1 MRNQRVRTWLS
12 AFSAVVIAAGLSACG
27 DNADGEQPGGAG
39 TGAFNA
45 EQFFRGQ
52 SIDVVVNASPGGGID
67 TWTRLVMAKLAD
79 FVPGKPRFEVSNQAG
94 VGGLG
99 TVFDAP
105 EERSRSRHGVQGQPA
120 LRRPGRG
127 DRRRTTSTRCSS
139 SAASATTRAR
149 CWSSVS
155 RPRAFNSFT
164 DASGKDGPVFKFSE
178 VVGDAS
184 GVVEGSYASSW
195 LCDVLDLPCD
205 MTPVADGGAT
215 VMMPMV
221 QRNELNWIDSNTPS
235 VVRSYTEFLVGGEGK
250 IMAEY
255 ATSEFTK
262 ITTPKF
268 ERPDLATILPPEAK
282 EEYDRIL
289 PVIGGGGL
297 SAHIFAGPNFPA
309 EAVKALG
316 DAYVEMM
323 KDPEILKQVIVAK
336 AGDDPDL
343 VYQPTPVGPEDARR
357 LVIEQADKFFANEE
371 YYAQK
376 QKEYYDKYW
385 K

>member
-79 FVPGKPRFEVSNQAG
+79 FVPGKPRFEVSNQTG

-105 EERSRSRHGVQGQPA
+105 KNDLVLGTASKGSRLYAAQVEEQATHDIYKMQFIGGLGDDPRSMLVLGEPA
-120 LRRPGRG
+120 
-127 DRRRTTSTRCSS
+127 
-139 SAASATTRAR
+139 
-149 CWSSVS
+149 
-155 RPRAFNSFT
+155 RAFNSFT

-178 VVGDAS
+178 VVGDET

-268 ERPDLATILPPEAK
+268 ERPDLANILPPEAK

-297 SAHIFAGPNFPA
+297 SAHIFAGPNFPT

-323 KDPEILKQVIVAK
+323 KDPEILKQVVVAK

-343 VYQPTPVGPEDARR
+343 VYEPTPVGPEDARR